1 MQIILFILIIAVLT
15 FLLIKKVNLQFV
27 FILGSFLFIILFKR
41 NVSLFIDVLLI
52 TLKNSKTWQL
62 IGAVLL
68 MLLFNDILRK
78 TERLQLLIDSIKEL
92 VKSIKLIV
100 AFIPALVGFLP
111 MLGGAMISAPLV
123 AEILNNYNVTN
134 EKKTLINYWYRHVWE
149 YILPL
154 YPGIILASG
163 ILNIDLSKLILH
175 QAPITLLAIATGVLF
190 LFDLKDKNPKKI
202 FKYSKHISKKLKN
215 SSYKLKKK
223 ILSKKLK
230 NHYKKLK
237 KETIFD
243 LLIGLLPILA
253 IIVAVAVFKINI
265 IIVLIIV
272 ITILLITFKKYI
284 PKIYK
289 DFDFKKYLSMFF
301 IVFGLMLFKDSFI
314 ESGAVNILPE
324 YLISI
329 NVPNIIIIAVIPL
342 VAGLM
347 TGITHAA
354 VGISFPI
361 IMPFLFPETG
371 INMGSVVLAFAS
383 GFAGVL
389 LSPVHV
395 CLAITKDYF
404 KADSKKLYKL
414 LIPAVLIML
423 AGAFALYFL
432 YQ

>member
-27 FILGSFLFIILFKR
+27 FILGSFLFVILFKR

-52 TLKNSKTWQL
+52 TLRNSKTWQL

-78 TERLQLLIDSIKEL
+78 TERLQLLIDSLKEL
-92 VKSIKLIV
+92 SKSVKLIS
-100 AFIPALVGFLP
+100 AIIPALVGFLP
-111 MLGGAMISAPLV
+111 MLGGAIISAPLV
-123 AEILNNYNVTN
+123 EEVLDNCDVTN

-149 YILPL
+149 YTLPL
-154 YPGIILASG
+154 YPGIILTSG
-163 ILNIDLSKLILH
+163 LLNINFSTLILYNI
-175 QAPITLLAIATGVLF
+175 PLTLLAISAGVLF
-190 LFDLKDKNPKKI
+190 LFDLKRKNPKT
-202 FKYSKHISKKLKN
+202 FSKK
-215 SSYKLKKK
+215 
-223 ILSKKLK
+223 SKKR
-230 NHYKKLK
+230 
-237 KETIFD
+237 IF
-243 LLIGLLPILA
+243 LNLFIGLSPILA
-253 IIVAVAVFKINI
+253 VIIGVTIFKINI
-265 IIVLIIV
+265 IIVLAIV
-272 ITILLITFKKYI
+272 ITALLILFKDYI
-284 PKIYK
+284 PEIHR
-289 DFDFKKYLSMFF
+289 DFDYKKYLSMLVL
-301 IVFGLMLFKDSFI
+301 VFGLMLFKDSFI

-324 YLISI
+324 YLISN
-329 NVPNIIIIAVIPL
+329 NVPNIIIIALIPL

-371 INMGSVVLAFAS
+371 INMGSVVLAFMA

-414 LIPAVLIML
+414 LFPAVLIML
-423 AGAFALYFL
+423 AGAFSLYFL